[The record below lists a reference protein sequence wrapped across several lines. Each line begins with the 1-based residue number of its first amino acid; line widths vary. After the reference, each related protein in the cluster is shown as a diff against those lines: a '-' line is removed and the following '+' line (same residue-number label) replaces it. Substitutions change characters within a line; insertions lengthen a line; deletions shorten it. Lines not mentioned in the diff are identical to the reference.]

1 MATDLVSLASLNM
14 PRSIQGARS
23 MATDHVSP
31 ASLQMPAA
39 IHGAAEESNLSWM
52 LLEVCAYIDK
62 VENATTAI
70 SKTSDNKHIQ
80 ITFCPRPPPFLSRC
94 CIHSPDGAYMHR
106 NPHIVAVED
115 DLALIRV
122 DVSACA
128 LDQDYYVYQA
138 SDKSGKPSLT
148 LLPPTPQYRCFL
160 PKDIGMLRRPGK
172 EYIVA
177 GFRFLPLAHPWG
189 GLTLCV
195 YDSKRADWKL
205 YALSLSLQGR
215 QEYGDKSFLHKNCKV
230 VTIGGDAAGTMAF
243 VDLWRG
249 MLFCDVLRLEHEAAR
264 QAQSETIPVLGYV
277 SLPDELRRT
286 AKLKSDARLYRDIA
300 FLDGHLKCVDLAS
313 RSLWIRPAT
322 TSGVWSQQYKIT
334 SFKEIEVNNPRT
346 NLFPGQRGVYR
357 QSFRNLLVC
366 QPVVGLQDDDAA
378 RILYFTVK
386 VDQTDAEAAVL
397 GVDMESKKILG
408 VAPFFSRYEVINFN
422 YVHTRLSRHFPIS
435 RCTGDSETVSKGCST
450 KMKVKA
456 REHHDSESVAE
467 DGDAMAL
474 D

>member
-1 MATDLVSLASLNM
+1 MLIDLVSLDSLNVA
-14 PRSIQGARS
+14 RSIQGARS
-23 MATDHVSP
+23 IATDHVS
-31 ASLQMPAA
+31 
-39 IHGAAEESNLSWM
+39 AAEESNPSWM

-80 ITFCPRPPPFLSRC
+80 VTFCPRPPPSLSRC
-94 CIHSPDGAYMHR
+94 CIHSPDSAYMHR

-122 DVSACA
+122 DSSDCSLV
-128 LDQDYYVYQA
+128 QDYYVYQA

-177 GFRFLPLAHPWG
+177 GFRCLPLAYPCG

-264 QAQSETIPVLGYV
+264 QAQGEAIPVLGYV

-286 AKLKSDARLYRDIA
+286 AKRGDARLYRDIA
-300 FLDGHLKCVDLAS
+300 FLDGHLKCVDLLS

-322 TSGVWSQQYKIT
+322 ISGVWSQQYKFR
-334 SFKEIEVNNPRT
+334 SFKEIEVNNPGT

-357 QSFRNLLVC
+357 ESFRHLLVY

-386 VDQTDAEAAVL
+386 VDQTDAEASVL

-422 YVHTRLSRHFPIS
+422 YVHTRISRHFPIS
-435 RCTGDSETVSKGCST
+435 RCCSAGCRCCSAGCRCTGDSV
-450 KMKVKA
+450 VQA
-456 REHHDSESVAE
+456 R
-467 DGDAMAL
+467 
-474 D
+474 